1 MTAATTE
8 GEQRVAM
15 ARLKQRYRQEVIPHL
30 MKKFG
35 YANVMQVP
43 RIEKVVVNIGAGE
56 AKDNPKLLDQLVE
69 DLALIT
75 GQRPVVTRARRSI
88 ANFHLR
94 QGMPVGCRVTLRGD
108 RMYEFLD
115 RMINVALPRVR
126 DFKGVSG
133 KGFDGRGNYTLG
145 IAEHVIFPEV
155 DLEKVEKVK
164 GMNVSIATT
173 AETDEEAKELLREL
187 GMPFR
192 NWYG

>member
-1 MTAATTE
+1 
-8 GEQRVAM
+8 M
-15 ARLKQRYRQEVIPHL
+15 ARLKELYRREIVPQM

-35 YANVMQVP
+35 YRNVMQVP
-43 RIEKVVVNIGAGE
+43 RIEKIVVNIGAGE

-75 GQRPVVTRARRSI
+75 GQRPVITRARKSI
-88 ANFHLR
+88 SNFHLR

-108 RMYEFLD
+108 RMYEFFD
-115 RMINVALPRVR
+115 RMVNVALPRVR

-145 IAEHVIFPEV
+145 IQEHIIFPEV

-164 GMNVSIATT
+164 GMNVCIATT
-173 AETDEEAKELLREL
+173 AETDEEAKELLRLL

-192 NWYG
+192 N